1 MVVLTIVIS
10 MIIKLFYNQAWMNGG
25 VVYWAGANGVINN
38 SNFTNNTSIKNGSA
52 IYWNVMNGSV
62 NNCYFTVKKKLA
74 NIMSFTIKNQ
84 LSLYITI
91 LLNLNMLFITWALLI
106 V

>member
-1 MVVLTIVIS
+1 MVVLFIGLVLMVLLIILILLTILLS
-10 MIIKLFYNQAWMNGG
+10 K
-25 VVYWAGANGVINN
+25 
-38 SNFTNNTSIKNGSA
+38 KNGSA
-52 IYWNVMNGSV
+52 IYWNAMNGSV
-62 NNCYFTVKKKLA
+62 NNCYFTVKETGKYYVIYNK
-74 NIMSFTIKNQ
+74 KNQ